1 MINLDDRIA
10 YFGGFTMTTMM
21 TISMNDVLMTATLG
35 LIGGF
40 FGILGK
46 QLFYGLKDLWTTR
59 RNKKS

>member
-1 MINLDDRIA
+1 MNLDDRIA

-21 TISMNDVLMTATLG
+21 TISMNDVIMTATLG

-46 QLFYGLKDLWTTR
+46 QVFYSLRDLL
-59 RNKKS
+59 NKKWKK